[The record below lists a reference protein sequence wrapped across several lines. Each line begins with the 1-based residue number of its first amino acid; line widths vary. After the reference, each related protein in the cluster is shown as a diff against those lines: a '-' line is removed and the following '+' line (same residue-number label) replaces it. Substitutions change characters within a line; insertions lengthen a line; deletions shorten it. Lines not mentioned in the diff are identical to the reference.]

1 MVAFDPK
8 KGHAHMLP
16 VQKELCPELPPVAGN
31 KDFNEL
37 HALLTRVDEL
47 LVQSGLEDEFIFCFP
62 ESGRNT
68 PKKVARIVRAL
79 RCTILRMLFQLPYG
93 RAARELGTNY
103 LYQKFCGLIRVDV
116 IESPSSS
123 TLERYEKVLPAEMVR
138 RLVTHLNGVAALPAG
153 EPSARDLSLEEPVDL
168 GAVYVDCTAF
178 KARVHYPV
186 DWLLLRDA
194 TRTLVLA
201 IEQARKHGILNR
213 MPKKPKTYLRDMN
226 KLCIEMTHARRT
238 KEAAKVRKGVFRRMK
253 KTMRTVEG
261 LAQGHL
267 EKLRKQGASK
277 GLGLLAILMLERK
290 FTAILDQVDA
300 IIHQAHERI
309 IGGRRVDNKDK
320 ILSLYEPDMHVIV
333 RGKTG
338 AEVEFGNTL
347 FLAEQADGLI
357 VDWHLYRE
365 QAPTDSKMVPEHLE
379 RMKTDCGIDLAS
391 LTGDRGFDSAASGAA
406 LYTSQIDNYICPRN
420 IDALTERLQQ
430 SDFREHQ
437 TRRAQT
443 EARIAILTRNFTGSP
458 ARKWGHAN
466 KERLGA
472 WAILAHN
479 LWVLARL
486 PRHADVLPKAA

>member
-1 MVAFDPK
+1 
-8 KGHAHMLP
+8 MLP
-16 VQKELCPELPPVAGN
+16 FQKELCPELPPVAGN
-31 KDFNEL
+31 KDYNEL
-37 HALLTRVDEL
+37 DALLTRVDAL
-47 LVQSGLEDEFIFCFP
+47 LVQGGLEVEFVSSF
-62 ESGRNT
+62 SKSRRNT
-68 PKKVARIVRAL
+68 PKKIGRIIRAL
-79 RCTILRMLFQLPYG
+79 RCTILRMLFQLPYA

-103 LYQKFCGLIRVDV
+103 LYQKFCGLIKVDV

-123 TLERYEKVLPAEMVR
+123 TLERYEKLAPAEKVR
-138 RLVTHLNGVAALPAG
+138 GLVTYINSVASYPAG
-153 EPSARDLSLEEPVDL
+153 HSGARDVSLREPVDL
-168 GAVYVDCTAF
+168 GAAYVDCTAF

-201 IEQARKHGILNR
+201 IKQARKHGIRSR
-213 MPKKPKTYLRDMN
+213 MPKKPEAYLRDMN

-238 KEAAKVRKGVFRRMK
+238 KEAGKARKRVYRKMK

-261 LAQGHL
+261 LARGHL

-277 GLGLLAILMLERK
+277 GLELLTLQMFEEK
-290 FTAILDQVDA
+290 FTAILNQVDT

-309 IGGRRVDNKDK
+309 IGGRRVDNKNK

-347 FLAEQADGLI
+347 FLAEQDDGLI

-365 QAPTDSKMVPEHLE
+365 QAPADSKMVPEHLQ
-379 RMKTDCGIDLAS
+379 RMKADYGTDLAS
-391 LTGDRGFDSAASGAA
+391 LTGDRGFDSAANGLA
-406 LYTSQIDNYICPRN
+406 LDTVQIDNYICPRN
-420 IDALTERLQQ
+420 VEALKERLTDKQ
-430 SDFREHQ
+430 FREHQ

-458 ARKWGHAN
+458 ARKWGHTN
-466 KERLGA
+466 KERLCA

-486 PRHADVLPKAA
+486 PQRADALSRAA